1 MLGLNTEARESGP
14 GERGLLAAQV
24 VQVPRKEGRERVQS
38 PGRRSLWRVSFLHV
52 LYCSSREESSKG
64 KPQAPKGRVCRQQTT
79 PKHRLAVHAWV
90 SGEGAGCLSRWTQ
103 TQGRRR
109 NGEGRTPAGPQGSL
123 GEMSLRK
130 CPHKSPSLALRL
142 EALCRHSLRAE
153 VPSTFKRSRRRERS
167 GCPGLWRLL
176 S

>member
-1 MLGLNTEARESGP
+1 MLGLNTEAREPGP
-14 GERGLLAAQV
+14 GEHGLLAAQV
-24 VQVPRKEGRERVQS
+24 AQVPRKVEKESNLQEGGACGGSPSCVCCIAA
-38 PGRRSLWRVSFLHV
+38 PGRGAARASLRHL
-52 LYCSSREESSKG
+52 
-64 KPQAPKGRVCRQQTT
+64 RVCRQQTT

-153 VPSTFKRSRRRERS
+153 VQSTFKRSRRRERS
-167 GCPGLWRLL
+167 GCPELWRLL